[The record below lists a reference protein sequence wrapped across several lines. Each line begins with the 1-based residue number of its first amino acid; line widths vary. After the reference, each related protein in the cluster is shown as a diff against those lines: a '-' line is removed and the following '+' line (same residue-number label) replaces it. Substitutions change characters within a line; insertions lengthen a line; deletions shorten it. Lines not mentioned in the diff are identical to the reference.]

1 MNQLVARIVA
11 VDRDA
16 YRVRSDGVETPAVLS
31 GRFRFTVESGPELPC
46 VGDWVSIELADP
58 ALAIIQAV
66 LPRKSYL
73 RRKAPGKTVDFQMIA
88 ANIDVAF
95 IVQSCQYDFN
105 VRRLERYLVVC
116 REGGIEPVIILS
128 KCDLVSPLEIEG
140 LVAAI
145 SGAGIDARVIALST
159 ATGDGLEAFRAL
171 LEPGKTY
178 CFIGSSGVGKSTLI
192 NRLLGRDVLDTR
204 SVSATGEGTH
214 TTSRRQLLVLEDGVL
229 LIDTPG
235 MRELGLLGTSE
246 GLDESFADIHELS
259 RACRFADCIH
269 GQEPG
274 CAVRAAIDDGSLSE
288 SRYQA
293 YLKLRKETDYHDASY
308 VERRKKDKDF
318 GRLVKSVMKH
328 HKR

>member
-1 MNQLVARIVA
+1 MNQPVARVVA

-46 VGDWVSIELADP
+46 VGDWVSIEHSDP
-58 ALAIIQAV
+58 AIIHAV
-66 LPRKSYL
+66 LPRKSFL

-88 ANIDVAF
+88 ANIDMAF

-116 REGGIEPVIILS
+116 REGGIEPVILLS
-128 KCDLVSPLEIEG
+128 KIDLVSPLEAEG

-145 SGAGIDARVIALST
+145 WGAGIDARVVSLST
-159 ATGDGLEAFRAL
+159 ATGEGLEAFRAL
-171 LEPGKTY
+171 LQPGKTY

-192 NRLLGRDVLDTR
+192 NRLLGRDALDTR
-204 SVSATGEGTH
+204 AVSATGEGTH

-235 MRELGLLGTSE
+235 MRELGLLGTSA
-246 GLDESFADIHELS
+246 GLDASFSDIDALS
-259 RACRFADCIH
+259 RSCRFADCAH
-269 GQEPG
+269 AREPG
-274 CAVRAAIDDGSLSE
+274 CAVRAAIEDGSLSE
-288 SRYQA
+288 ERHQA
-293 YLKLRKETDYHDASY
+293 YLKLRKETEYHDASY

-318 GRLVKSVMKH
+318 GRLVKSVIKDR
-328 HKR
+328 KR

>member
-1 MNQLVARIVA
+1 MNQPVARVVA

-116 REGGIEPVIILS
+116 REGGIEPVILLS
-128 KCDLVSPLEIEG
+128 KTDLVSPLETEG

-178 CFIGSSGVGKSTLI
+178 CFVGSSGVGKSTLI

-204 SVSATGEGTH
+204 SVSGTGEGTH

-246 GLDESFADIHELS
+246 GLDASFADIHELS

-293 YLKLRKETDYHDASY
+293 YLKLRKETEYHDASY

>member
-1 MNQLVARIVA
+1 VARIVA

-16 YRVRSDGVETPAVLS
+16 YRVRSGGVETPAVLS
-31 GRFRFTVESGPELPC
+31 GRFRFTLEAGPELPC
-46 VGDWVSIELADP
+46 VGDWVRIEHADP
-58 ALAIIQAV
+58 GLAIIHAV
-66 LPRKSYL
+66 LPRKSCL

-128 KCDLVSPLEIEG
+128 KSDLVSPLETEG

-145 SGAGIDARVIALST
+145 RGAGIEARVIPLST
-159 ATGDGLEAFRAL
+159 ASGDGLEAFRAL

-178 CFIGSSGVGKSTLI
+178 CLIGSSGVGKSTLI
-192 NRLLGRDVLDTR
+192 NRLLGRDALDTR
-204 SVSATGEGTH
+204 AVSATGEGTH
-214 TTSRRQLLVLEDGVL
+214 TTSRRQLLALEDGVM

-246 GLDESFADIHELS
+246 GLDESFSDIHKLS
-259 RACRFADCIH
+259 RACRFSDCTH
-269 GQEPG
+269 AQEPG

-288 SRYQA
+288 ARYQA
-293 YLKLRKETDYHDASY
+293 YLKLRKETEYHDASY